1 MRKSIMMNGAE
12 VISLYESVA
21 DLTDQM
27 LVAARQED
35 WVLLSK
41 LEADCA
47 HVVNALKTMEASVKL
62 TEDRRERKIKI
73 LKKILAD
80 DKDIRNLTDPGL
92 KKLSALIQN
101 TSTERKLASAYGVN
115 PRG

>member
-1 MRKSIMMNGAE
+1 MMNGAE

-21 DLTDQM
+21 ELTDQM
-27 LVAARQED
+27 LAAAREENWD
-35 WVLLSK
+35 LLTK

-47 HVVNALKTMEASVKL
+47 HIVGALRKMEASVKL
-62 TEDRRERKIKI
+62 SDDRRERKVKI

-80 DKDIRNLTDPGL
+80 DKDIRNLTEPGL

>member
-1 MRKSIMMNGAE
+1 MDGAE

-27 LVAARQED
+27 LAAAREEN
-35 WVLLSK
+35 WNLLSK

-47 HVVNALKTMEASVKL
+47 HVVGVLKENEAAVKL
-62 TEDRRERKIKI
+62 SDDRRERKVNI

-80 DKDIRNLTDPGL
+80 DRDIRNLTDPGL
-92 KKLSALIQN
+92 KKLSSLIQN